1 MIYVAP
7 INTPIKA
14 EIISIKEV
22 TFINEAKN
30 HIDVS
35 KHPNIATGIGNAKTT
50 NTDIIKIFFFIIATP
65 FDIIQY
71 PYSSGQVRIKK

>member
-1 MIYVAP
+1 MMYVAP

-30 HIDVS
+30 HIVVS
-35 KHPNIATGIGNAKTT
+35 KHPNIATGIGNAKTV
-50 NTDIIKIFFFIIATP
+50 NKDIIKIFFFIKPHPFYKIRHIYIATHK
-65 FDIIQY
+65 
-71 PYSSGQVRIKK
+71 V

>member
-30 HIDVS
+30 HIVVS
-35 KHPNIATGIGNAKTT
+35 KHPNIATGIGTAKTT
-50 NTDIIKIFFFIIATP
+50 NKHIMN
-65 FDIIQY
+65 
-71 PYSSGQVRIKK
+71 

>member
-1 MIYVAP
+1 MIYVAL

-14 EIISIKEV
+14 EIISTKEV

-30 HIDVS
+30 HIVVS

-50 NTDIIKIFFFIIATP
+50 NKDIIKT
-65 FDIIQY
+65 
-71 PYSSGQVRIKK
+71 